1 MLQIKPL
8 LRAGYFLKY
17 TLAYFSNNTID
28 NLSGIFEEEKTLFC
42 VFICTDSTVCNSE
55 SIGSENGIIN
65 VIRVFITQ

>member
-28 NLSGIFEEEKTLFC
+28 NLSGTLKKRKTLFC